1 MGRLIAGDLVHKTSK
16 GCMTWGRIAS
26 SMLLALAL
34 ALGGCHG
41 YGELPPAQQVTSDAT
56 QSPTYVIGPGDGLNI
71 FVWRNQDLTTTVT
84 VRPDGRISVP
94 LIEDLQA
101 AGKTPTELARD
112 MERRL
117 GRFVRDP
124 VVTVILT
131 GFVGPY
137 SQQVRVVGEATRPQ
151 ALPYRDSMSIMD
163 VMIQVGGLTQFA
175 AGNRTV
181 IIRKVEGRDQYYRV
195 RLDDLLKDGDI
206 SANVNVLPGDIVVI
220 PQSWF

>member
-1 MGRLIAGDLVHKTSK
+1 MISGDLVLNTTN
-16 GCMTWGRIAS
+16 GCKKLGRMANFV
-26 SMLLALAL
+26 LLVLAVALSA
-34 ALGGCHG
+34 CSH
-41 YGELPPAQQVTSDAT
+41 YGTLPPAQLASSET
-56 QSPTYVIGPGDGLNI
+56 PTPSYVIGPGDGLNI

-94 LIEDLQA
+94 LIEDLPA

-112 MERRL
+112 IERRL

-124 VVTVILT
+124 VVTVIMS

-137 SQQVRVVGEATRPQ
+137 SQQIRVMGEATRPQ
-151 ALPYRDSMSIMD
+151 ALPYRENMSIMD
-163 VMIQVGGLTQFA
+163 VMIQVGGLTQYA
-175 AGNRTV
+175 SGNRTV
-181 IIRKVEGRDQYYRV
+181 IIRRIEGRDVSYRV

-206 SANVNVLPGDIVVI
+206 TANVNVLPGDVVVI

>member
-1 MGRLIAGDLVHKTSK
+1 MMPSGKISRFGLLLAAV
-16 GCMTWGRIAS
+16 
-26 SMLLALAL
+26 LALA
-34 ALGGCHG
+34 ACNR
-41 YGELPPAQQVTSDAT
+41 YPQLPPAQQVASEGASTPS
-56 QSPTYVIGPGDGLNI
+56 YVIGPNDNLNI

-112 MERRL
+112 IEARL

-124 VVTVILT
+124 VVTVIMT

-137 SQQVRVVGEATRPQ
+137 AQQVRVVGEATRPQ
-151 ALPYRDSMSIMD
+151 AIPYREHMSILD

-181 IIRKVEGRDQYYRV
+181 IIRRAEGREQNYRV

-206 SANVNVLPGDIVVI
+206 SANVNVLPGDTVVI

>member
-1 MGRLIAGDLVHKTSK
+1 MVELWNKMRICG
-16 GCMTWGRIAS
+16 WGRTVL
-26 SMLLALAL
+26 LLAIAAL
-34 ALGGCHG
+34 ATACGRTPQ
-41 YGELPPAQQVTSDAT
+41 LPPAQQLASENAP
-56 QSPTYVIGPGDGLNI
+56 SPSYIIGPNDGVNI
-71 FVWRNQDLTTTVT
+71 FVWRNQDLTTSVT

-112 MERRL
+112 IERRL

-124 VVTVILT
+124 VVTVIMT

-137 SQQVRVVGEATRPQ
+137 AQQIRVVGEAARPQ
-151 ALPYRDSMSIMD
+151 AIPYRENMSVMD
-163 VMIQVGGLTQFA
+163 VMIQVGGLTQYA

-206 SANVNVLPGDIVVI
+206 SANVNVLPGDVVVI

>member
-1 MGRLIAGDLVHKTSK
+1 VVKKSNGWLSETKIAG
-16 GCMTWGRIAS
+16 
-26 SMLLALAL
+26 LALLLLTIAI
-34 ALGGCHG
+34 GGCHR
-41 YGELPPAQQVTSDAT
+41 YGELPQAQQVSSDAT
-56 QSPTYVIGPGDGLNI
+56 PSPSYVIGPGDGLNI

-94 LIEDLQA
+94 LIEDLPA

-117 GRFVRDP
+117 SRFVRDP

-131 GFVGPY
+131 NFVGPY
-137 SQQVRVVGEATRPQ
+137 AQQVRVVGEATRPQ

-175 AGNRTV
+175 SGNRTV
-181 IIRKVEGRDQYYRV
+181 IVRRVDGHDQYFRV

-206 SANVNVLPGDIVVI
+206 TANVNMLPGDVVVI

>member
-1 MGRLIAGDLVHKTSK
+1 
-16 GCMTWGRIAS
+16 
-26 SMLLALAL
+26 MLLVLAV
-34 ALGGCHG
+34 ALGACSR
-41 YGELPPAQQVTSDAT
+41 YGELPAAQQVSSDAP
-56 QSPTYVIGPGDGLNI
+56 PTPSYIIGPGDALNI

-94 LIEDLQA
+94 LIEDLPA

-112 MERRL
+112 IERRL

-124 VVTVILT
+124 VVTVIMS

-137 SQQVRVVGEATRPQ
+137 SQQIRVVGEATRPQ
-151 ALPYRDSMSIMD
+151 ALPYRENMSIMD

-175 AGNRTV
+175 SGNRTV
-181 IIRKVEGRDQYYRV
+181 IIRRVEGRQVSYRV

-206 SANVNVLPGDIVVI
+206 TANVNVLPGDVVVI

>member
-1 MGRLIAGDLVHKTSK
+1 MLV
-16 GCMTWGRIAS
+16 A
-26 SMLLALAL
+26 LLAIA
-34 ALGGCHG
+34 ACNR
-41 YGELPPAQQVTSDAT
+41 YPQLPTAQQVAAEGASTPS
-56 QSPTYVIGPGDGLNI
+56 YVIGPNDNLNI

-112 MERRL
+112 IERRL

-124 VVTVILT
+124 VVTVIMT

-137 SQQVRVVGEATRPQ
+137 AQQVRVVGEAARPQ
-151 ALPYRDSMSIMD
+151 AIPYREYMSVLD

-181 IIRKVEGRDQYYRV
+181 IIRRVDGREQYYRV

-206 SANVNVLPGDIVVI
+206 SANVNVLPGDTVVI